1 MANVVKT
8 GEVPG
13 KGKYHCTNCDQ
24 MIELSSG
31 DTMPPCLD
39 VQILSLQNKSKMA
52 CDACLFL
59 K

>member
-8 GEVPG
+8 GEAPG

-31 DTMPPCLD
+31 DTMPPCPRC
-39 VQILSLQNKSKMA
+39 SNTE
-52 CDACLFL
+52 FTR
-59 K
+59 